1 MAILESNIATGT
13 NAPAAD
19 KEKSLG
25 DLFADLSRE
34 TSTLVREEVRLA
46 QVEMTQKATKVGKAS
61 GMMFAGGFVA
71 YAGFL
76 AIVAGIACALVAMGM
91 AAWIAAI
98 VTGVV
103 VAVIGG
109 LLVMQGIAAIKHLDL
124 VPRQTVETL
133 KEDKEWLKTV
143 R

>member
-1 MAILESNIATGT
+1 MAILESNIATGV
-13 NAPAAD
+13 NIPVAE

-34 TSTLVREEVRLA
+34 TSTLIREEVHLA
-46 QVEMTQKATKVGKAS
+46 QVEMTQKAVRVGKAS
-61 GMMFAGGFVA
+61 GMIAAGGFVA

-76 AIVAGIACALVAMGM
+76 ALVAGIALGLVAMGM
-91 AAWIAAI
+91 ASWIAAI
-98 VTGVV
+98 LVGFAF
-103 VAVIGG
+103 AVIGG
-109 LLVMQGIAAIKHLDL
+109 LLVMQGIAAIKNLDF

-133 KEDKEWLKTV
+133 KEDKEWLKTA